1 MIKKV
6 TSSPLVWPALALVAL
21 LVVNVFLTPNF
32 LEIRVRDGHLF
43 GSLIDVL
50 RNGAPTMLVA
60 LGMTL
65 VIASRG
71 IDLSVGAVVAVSGAL
86 ACAHI
91 ASAADPAS
99 PGAVLTA
106 MGIALAVAV
115 VLGSWNGALVSV
127 FGVQPIIATLVLM
140 TAGRGIALM
149 ITDGQIVTVTSA
161 PFKVL
166 GAGYVGGLPVAI
178 LVSLSVFALVGLLTR
193 RTALGMLLESVGVN
207 PAASRLAGVR
217 HRSIMLAVYV
227 FSALCA
233 GIAGLMIASN
243 ISAAD
248 ANNAGLWIEM
258 DAILAVVIG
267 GTSLLGGRFSLSGT
281 ILGAL
286 IIQTLTTTVYTAG
299 ITPETTLVFKAL
311 VVIAVCLMQ
320 SPKFRAVLSRRRPRP
335 GPHRRPRA
343 TTDAKAP
350 AAPHPS
356 TTAPATGPAP
366 SGSAMAAK

>member
-1 MIKKV
+1 MIKKLAA
-6 TSSPLVWPALALVAL
+6 SPMVWPALALIML
-21 LVVNVFLTPNF
+21 LAVNVVLTPSF
-32 LEIRVRDGHLF
+32 LSVRVQDGHLF
-43 GSLIDVL
+43 GSVIDIL
-50 RNGAPTMLVA
+50 RNGAPTLLVA

-91 ASAADPAS
+91 AAS
-99 PGAVLTA
+99 PEPAALGTVVGA
-106 MGIALAVAV
+106 MGIALGAAVG
-115 VLGSWNGALVSV
+115 LGLWNGLLVSV

-140 TAGRGIALM
+140 TAGRGIALL

-161 PFKVL
+161 PFKIL
-166 GAGYVGGLPVAI
+166 GAGYAFGLPVAI

-193 RTALGMLLESVGVN
+193 RTALGMLLESVGIN
-207 PAASRLAGVR
+207 PEASRLAGVR
-217 HRSIMLAVYV
+217 HRTIVFTVYV
-227 FSALCA
+227 FCALCA
-233 GIAGLMIASN
+233 GVAGLMIASN

-267 GTSLLGGRFSLSGT
+267 GTSLSGGRFSLTGT

-286 IIQTLTTTVYTAG
+286 IIQALTTTVYTAG

-311 VVIAVCLMQ
+311 VVVAVCLLQ
-320 SPKFRAVLSRRRPRP
+320 APKFRLLMRRLWRRPTRS
-335 GPHRRPRA
+335 GPVTPANTVTPPPVSTRA
-343 TTDAKAP
+343 
-350 AAPHPS
+350 
-356 TTAPATGPAP
+356 
-366 SGSAMAAK
+366 SAMAAK

>member
-1 MIKKV
+1 MIKKR
-6 TSSPLVWPALALVAL
+6 SASPLLWPTLALIAL
-21 LVVNVFLTPNF
+21 LIVNVILTPSF
-32 LEIRVRDGHLF
+32 LSIRVQDGHLF
-43 GSLIDVL
+43 GSLIDIL

-91 ASAADPAS
+91 AASADPAS
-99 PGAVLTA
+99 VGSVITA
-106 MGIALAVAV
+106 MGIALGVAV
-115 VLGSWNGALVSV
+115 GLGLWNGMLVSV

-140 TAGRGIALM
+140 TAGRGIALF
-149 ITDGQIVTVTSA
+149 ITDGQIVTTVSA

-166 GAGYVGGLPVAI
+166 GAGFVFGLPVAI

-207 PAASRLAGVR
+207 PEASRLAGVR
-217 HRSIMLAVYV
+217 HRSIVFAVYV
-227 FSALCA
+227 FCALCA

-267 GTSLLGGRFSLSGT
+267 GTSLLGGRFSLTGT

-311 VVIAVCLMQ
+311 VVIAVCLLQ
-320 SPKFRAVLSRRRPRP
+320 SPKFRAGLFRRRPSRLK
-335 GPHRRPRA
+335 GPTSRTEKGAAAGTA
-343 TTDAKAP
+343 TIPERSAVVAK
-350 AAPHPS
+350 
-356 TTAPATGPAP
+356 
-366 SGSAMAAK
+366 

>member
-1 MIKKV
+1 MTKKI
-6 TSSPLVWPALALVAL
+6 TASPLLWPALALVAL
-21 LVVNVFLTPNF
+21 LVVNVILTPSF
-32 LEIRVRDGHLF
+32 LSIRVQDGHLF
-43 GSLIDVL
+43 GSLIDIL

-91 ASAADPAS
+91 AAS
-99 PGAVLTA
+99 DQPGSTGTVLSA
-106 MGIALAVAV
+106 MGIALGVAVA
-115 VLGSWNGALVSV
+115 LGLWNGALVSV

-140 TAGRGIALM
+140 TAGRGIALF
-149 ITDGQIVTVTSA
+149 ITDGQIVTTESA

-166 GAGYVGGLPVAI
+166 GAGFALGLPVAI
-178 LVSLSVFALVGLLTR
+178 LVSLAVFALVGLLTR
-193 RTALGMLLESVGVN
+193 RTALGMLLESVGIN
-207 PAASRLAGVR
+207 PEASRLAGVR
-217 HRSIMLAVYV
+217 HRSIVFAVYV

-243 ISAAD
+243 IPAAD

-311 VVIAVCLMQ
+311 VVIAVCLLQ
-320 SPKFRAVLSRRRPRP
+320 APKFRALMRCKRTVRP
-335 GPHRRPRA
+335 
-343 TTDAKAP
+343 AP
-350 AAPHPS
+350 AAPVSIPEPVV
-356 TTAPATGPAP
+356 TR
-366 SGSAMAAK
+366 

>member
-1 MIKKV
+1 MTKRL
-6 TSSPLVWPALALVAL
+6 TASPLLWPVVAL
-21 LVVNVFLTPNF
+21 LALLAVNVVLTPSF
-32 LEIRVRDGHLF
+32 LNIRMQDGHLF
-43 GSLIDVL
+43 GSLVDIL

-106 MGIALAVAV
+106 TGIALGAAVA
-115 VLGSWNGALVSV
+115 LGLWNGTLVSV

-140 TAGRGIALM
+140 TAGRGIALF
-149 ITDGQIVTVTSA
+149 ITDGQIVTITSA

-166 GAGYVGGLPVAI
+166 GAGYAFGLPVAI
-178 LVSLSVFALVGLLTR
+178 LVSLTAFLLVGLLSR
-193 RTALGMLLESVGVN
+193 RTALGMLLESVGIN
-207 PAASRLAGVR
+207 PEASRLAGVR
-217 HRSIMLAVYV
+217 YRSIVFAVYV
-227 FSALCA
+227 FSAVCA
-233 GIAGLMIASN
+233 GVAGLMIASN

-267 GTSLLGGRFSLSGT
+267 GTSLLGGRFSLTGT

-311 VVIAVCLMQ
+311 VVIAVCLLQ
-320 SPKFRAVLSRRRPRP
+320 APKFRAALSRRRLRPVPRRGTATADGAEGA
-335 GPHRRPRA
+335 GPETIRPAQSIAHGMA
-343 TTDAKAP
+343 TK
-350 AAPHPS
+350 
-356 TTAPATGPAP
+356 
-366 SGSAMAAK
+366 

>member
-1 MIKKV
+1 M
-6 TSSPLVWPALALVAL
+6 TTLRTRLGASPLIWPALALVAL
-21 LVVNVFLTPNF
+21 LIVNVVVTPSFLS
-32 LEIRVRDGHLF
+32 IRVKDGHLF
-43 GSLIDVL
+43 GSLIDIL

-60 LGMTL
+60 LGMTV

-91 ASAADPAS
+91 AGSVDPA
-99 PGAVLTA
+99 GVGTVVTA
-106 MGIALAVAV
+106 MGIALGAAVG
-115 VLGSWNGALVSV
+115 LGLWNGMLVSV
-127 FGVQPIIATLVLM
+127 FGVAPIIATLVLM
-140 TAGRGIALM
+140 TAGRGIALL

-166 GAGYVGGLPVAI
+166 GAGFVFGLPVAI
-178 LVSLSVFALVGLLTR
+178 LVSLTVFALVGLLTR
-193 RTALGMLLESVGVN
+193 RTALGMLLESVGIN
-207 PAASRLAGVR
+207 PEASRLAGVR
-217 HRSIMLAVYV
+217 HRTIVFTVYV
-227 FSALCA
+227 FCALCA

-267 GTSLLGGRFSLSGT
+267 GTSLLGGRFSLTGT

-311 VVIAVCLMQ
+311 VVIAVCLLQ
-320 SPKFRAVLSRRRPRP
+320 APKFRALRLRRRSRNDPP
-335 GPHRRPRA
+335 GRGLPAP
-343 TTDAKAP
+343 DAVA
-350 AAPHPS
+350 AAPIAVP
-356 TTAPATGPAP
+356 P
-366 SGSAMAAK
+366 SAMAGK

>member
-1 MIKKV
+1 MTKKI
-6 TSSPLVWPALALVAL
+6 TASPLLWPTLALVAL
-21 LVVNVFLTPNF
+21 LVVNVILTPSF
-32 LEIRVRDGHLF
+32 LSIRVQDGHLF
-43 GSLIDVL
+43 GSLIDIL

-91 ASAADPAS
+91 AAS
-99 PGAVLTA
+99 DQPGSTGTVLSA
-106 MGIALAVAV
+106 MGIALGVAVA
-115 VLGSWNGALVSV
+115 LGLWNGALVSV

-140 TAGRGIALM
+140 TAGRGIALF
-149 ITDGQIVTVTSA
+149 ITDGQIVTTESA

-166 GAGYVGGLPVAI
+166 GAGFALGLPVAI
-178 LVSLSVFALVGLLTR
+178 LVSLAVFALVGLLTR
-193 RTALGMLLESVGVN
+193 RTALGMLLESVGIN
-207 PAASRLAGVR
+207 PEASRLAGVR
-217 HRSIMLAVYV
+217 HRSIVFAVYV

-267 GTSLLGGRFSLSGT
+267 GTSLLGGRFSLTGT

-311 VVIAVCLMQ
+311 VVIAVCLLQ
-320 SPKFRAVLSRRRPRP
+320 APKFRALMRRKRTVRP
-335 GPHRRPRA
+335 
-343 TTDAKAP
+343 AP
-350 AAPHPS
+350 AAPVSIPEPVV
-356 TTAPATGPAP
+356 TR
-366 SGSAMAAK
+366 

>member
-6 TSSPLVWPALALVAL
+6 GASPLLWPALALVVL
-21 LVVNVFLTPNF
+21 LAVNLVLTPSF
-32 LEIRVRDGHLF
+32 LSIRMQDGHLF
-43 GSLIDVL
+43 GSLIDIL

-91 ASAADPAS
+91 ASAADPAN
-99 PGAVLTA
+99 PGTVVTA
-106 MGIALAVAV
+106 MGIALGAAVA
-115 VLGSWNGALVSV
+115 LGLWNGALVSV
-127 FGVQPIIATLVLM
+127 LGIQPIIATLVLM
-140 TAGRGIALM
+140 TAGRGIALL
-149 ITDGQIVTVTSA
+149 ITDGQIVTITSA

-166 GAGYVGGLPVAI
+166 GAGYAFGLPVAI
-178 LVSLSVFALVGLLTR
+178 LVSLSVFAVVGLLTR
-193 RTALGMLLESVGVN
+193 RTALGMLLEAVGIN
-207 PAASRLAGVR
+207 PEASRLAGVR
-217 HRSIMLAVYV
+217 YRSIVFAVYV
-227 FSALCA
+227 FCALCA
-233 GIAGLMIASN
+233 GVAGLMIASN

-267 GTSLLGGRFSLSGT
+267 GTSLLGGRFSLTGT

-311 VVIAVCLMQ
+311 VVIAVCLLQ
-320 SPKFRAVLSRRRPRP
+320 APKFRAAISRRRTRGTP
-335 GPHRRPRA
+335 RRPEA
-343 TTDAKAP
+343 QDVKADEP
-350 AAPHPS
+350 QPEPVTEMS
-356 TTAPATGPAP
+356 RP
-366 SGSAMAAK
+366 

>member
-1 MIKKV
+1 MIKRIGA
-6 TSSPLVWPALALVAL
+6 SPLMWPAMALAAL
-21 LVVNVFLTPNF
+21 LAVNVVLTPTF
-32 LEIRVRDGHLF
+32 LNIRVQDGHLF
-43 GSLIDVL
+43 GSLIDIL

-91 ASAADPAS
+91 AGSADPAN
-99 PGAVLTA
+99 PGTVITA
-106 MGIALAVAV
+106 MGIAMGAAVA
-115 VLGSWNGALVSV
+115 LGLWNGMLVSV

-140 TAGRGIALM
+140 TAGRGIALF
-149 ITDGQIVTVTSA
+149 ITDGQIVTTSSA

-166 GAGYVGGLPVAI
+166 GAGFAFGLPVAI
-178 LVSLSVFALVGLLTR
+178 LVSLAVFALVGLLTR
-193 RTALGMLLESVGVN
+193 RTALGMLLESVGIN
-207 PAASRLAGVR
+207 PEASRLAGVR
-217 HRSIMLAVYV
+217 YRTIVFAVYV
-227 FSALCA
+227 FCALCA

-267 GTSLLGGRFSLSGT
+267 GTSLLGGRFSLTGT

-311 VVIAVCLMQ
+311 VVIAVCLLQ
-320 SPKFRAVLSRRRPRP
+320 APKFRALVFRKRRPP
-335 GPHRRPRA
+335 KQPA
-343 TTDAKAP
+343 STANAP
-350 AAPHPS
+350 AQSLSVPVPPS
-356 TTAPATGPAP
+356 
-366 SGSAMAAK
+366 SAMAAK

>member
-1 MIKKV
+1 MIKKL
-6 TSSPLVWPALALVAL
+6 TASPLVWPALALIVL
-21 LVVNVFLTPNF
+21 LVVNVVLTPSF
-32 LEIRVRDGHLF
+32 LSVRVQDGHLF
-43 GSLIDVL
+43 GSVIDIL
-50 RNGAPTMLVA
+50 RNGAPTLLVA

-91 ASAADPAS
+91 AAS
-99 PGAVLTA
+99 PQPAAVGTVVGATA
-106 MGIALAVAV
+106 IALGAAVG
-115 VLGSWNGALVSV
+115 LGLWNGLLVSV

-140 TAGRGIALM
+140 TAGRGIALL

-161 PFKVL
+161 PFKIL
-166 GAGYVGGLPVAI
+166 GAGYAFGLPVAI

-193 RTALGMLLESVGVN
+193 RTALGMLLESVGIN
-207 PAASRLAGVR
+207 PEASRLAGVR
-217 HRSIMLAVYV
+217 HRTIVFTVYV
-227 FSALCA
+227 FCALCA

-267 GTSLLGGRFSLSGT
+267 GTSLSGGRFSLTGT

-286 IIQTLTTTVYTAG
+286 IIQALTTTVYTAG

-311 VVIAVCLMQ
+311 VVVAVCLLQ
-320 SPKFRAVLSRRRPRP
+320 APKFRVLMGRFWRRPTRS
-335 GPHRRPRA
+335 GP
-343 TTDAKAP
+343 TS
-350 AAPHPS
+350 PS
-356 TTAPATGPAP
+356 VTVSPQPVSSRT
-366 SGSAMAAK
+366 SAMAAK

>member
-1 MIKKV
+1 
-6 TSSPLVWPALALVAL
+6 
-21 LVVNVFLTPNF
+21 
-32 LEIRVRDGHLF
+32 
-43 GSLIDVL
+43 
-50 RNGAPTMLVA
+50 MLVA

-91 ASAADPAS
+91 AASDDPA
-99 PGAVLTA
+99 GAGTVVTA
-106 MGIALAVAV
+106 MGIALGVAV
-115 VLGSWNGALVSV
+115 GLGLWNGMLVSV

-140 TAGRGIALM
+140 TAGRGIALL

-166 GAGYVGGLPVAI
+166 GSGFVFGLPVAI

-193 RTALGMLLESVGVN
+193 RTALGMLLESVGIN
-207 PAASRLAGVR
+207 PEASRLAGVR
-217 HRSIMLAVYV
+217 YRTIVFAVYV
-227 FSALCA
+227 FCALCA

-267 GTSLLGGRFSLSGT
+267 GTSLAGWTFQPDRHHPRRAHHPDADHHGVHRRHHPGDHAGVQGAGGDRRLPAAGAEVPGPGVAT
-281 ILGAL
+281 AQAAGRTHGPRRDRRDRRTAGLGA
-286 IIQTLTTTVYTAG
+286 VTADDG
-299 ITPETTLVFKAL
+299 RQVRK
-311 VVIAVCLMQ
+311 
-320 SPKFRAVLSRRRPRP
+320 S
-335 GPHRRPRA
+335 
-343 TTDAKAP
+343 
-350 AAPHPS
+350 
-356 TTAPATGPAP
+356 
-366 SGSAMAAK
+366 

>member
-1 MIKKV
+1 MTKKI
-6 TSSPLVWPALALVAL
+6 TASPLLWPTLALVAL
-21 LVVNVFLTPNF
+21 LVVNVILTPSF
-32 LEIRVRDGHLF
+32 LSIRVQDGHLF
-43 GSLIDVL
+43 GSLIDIL

-86 ACAHI
+86 AYAHI
-91 ASAADPAS
+91 AAS
-99 PGAVLTA
+99 DQPGSTGTVLSA
-106 MGIALAVAV
+106 MGIALGVAVA
-115 VLGSWNGALVSV
+115 LGLWNGALVSV

-140 TAGRGIALM
+140 TAGRGIALF
-149 ITDGQIVTVTSA
+149 ITDGQIVTTESA

-166 GAGYVGGLPVAI
+166 GAGFALGLPVAI
-178 LVSLSVFALVGLLTR
+178 LVSLAVFALVGLLTR
-193 RTALGMLLESVGVN
+193 RTALGMLLESVGIN
-207 PAASRLAGVR
+207 PEASRLAGVR
-217 HRSIMLAVYV
+217 HRSIVFAVYV

-267 GTSLLGGRFSLSGT
+267 GTSLLGGRFSLTGT

-311 VVIAVCLMQ
+311 VVIAVCLLQ
-320 SPKFRAVLSRRRPRP
+320 APKFRALMRRKRTVRP
-335 GPHRRPRA
+335 
-343 TTDAKAP
+343 AP
-350 AAPHPS
+350 AAPVSIPEPVV
-356 TTAPATGPAP
+356 TR
-366 SGSAMAAK
+366 

>member
-1 MIKKV
+1 M
-6 TSSPLVWPALALVAL
+6 TSPSVSTRVLASPLIWPALALLAL
-21 LVVNVFLTPNF
+21 LVVNLVLTPGF
-32 LEIRVRDGHLF
+32 LSIHIQDGHLF
-43 GSLIDVL
+43 GSVIDIL

-71 IDLSVGAVVAVSGAL
+71 IDLSVGAVVAVSAAL

-91 ASAADPAS
+91 AASTDPA
-99 PGAVLTA
+99 GIGTVLSA
-106 MGIALAVAV
+106 MGIALGAAVL
-115 VLGSWNGALVSV
+115 LGLWNGALVSV
-127 FGVQPIIATLVLM
+127 FGIQPIIATLVLM
-140 TAGRGIALM
+140 TAGRGIALF

-166 GAGYVGGLPVAI
+166 GAGYALGLPVAI
-178 LVSLSVFALVGLLTR
+178 LVSLAAFTVAGLLVR
-193 RTALGMLLESVGVN
+193 HTALGMLLESVGIN
-207 PAASRLAGVR
+207 PEASRLAGVR
-217 HRSIMLAVYV
+217 HRSIVFAVYV

-233 GIAGLMIASN
+233 GVAGLMISSN

-267 GTSLLGGRFSLSGT
+267 GTSLLGGRFSLTGT

-311 VVIAVCLMQ
+311 VVIAVFLLQ
-320 SPKFRAVLSRRRPRP
+320 APRFRAALVRRRARP
-335 GPHRRPRA
+335 AGRSTAAAPFPV
-343 TTDAKAP
+343 TP
-350 AAPHPS
+350 AAAPRGTS
-356 TTAPATGPAP
+356 TEMSPL
-366 SGSAMAAK
+366 

>member
-1 MIKKV
+1 VKDKL
-6 TSSPLVWPALALVAL
+6 TASPLLWPAVAL
-21 LVVNVFLTPNF
+21 IALLAVNVVITPSFLT
-32 LEIRVRDGHLF
+32 IRIQDGHLF
-43 GSLIDVL
+43 GSLIDIL

-91 ASAADPAS
+91 ASAADPAG
-99 PGAVLTA
+99 PGTVITA
-106 MGIALAVAV
+106 AGISLAVAV
-115 VLGSWNGALVSV
+115 ALGLWNGALVSV

-140 TAGRGIALM
+140 TAGRGIALL

-161 PFKVL
+161 PFKIL
-166 GAGYVGGLPVAI
+166 GAGYAFGLPVAI
-178 LVSLSVFALVGLLTR
+178 LVSLSVFGLIGLLTR
-193 RTALGMLLESVGVN
+193 RTALGMLLESVGIN
-207 PAASRLAGVR
+207 PEASRLAGVR
-217 HRSIMLAVYV
+217 YRSIVFAVYV
-227 FSALCA
+227 FCALCA
-233 GIAGLMIASN
+233 GVAGLMIASN

-267 GTSLLGGRFSLSGT
+267 GTSLLGGRFSLTGT

-299 ITPETTLVFKAL
+299 ITPETTLVFKAV
-311 VVIAVCLMQ
+311 VVIAVCLLQ
-320 SPKFRAVLSRRRPRP
+320 APKFRAALSRRRPPRGRAASGAETVRP
-335 GPHRRPRA
+335 ESIPPS
-343 TTDAKAP
+343 KPVAP
-350 AAPHPS
+350 V
-356 TTAPATGPAP
+356 
-366 SGSAMAAK
+366 SGMAAK